1 VTISETKRE
10 KKCDLMNLT
19 AISQRHP
26 KCGILKK
33 ETKNHRNKL
42 LLLLTRESER
52 RRKEGGEKKT
62 SLLLLG
68 SSRSLFGG
76 TIEHATRFLNDA
88 TAAAARFGGNEPP
101 RRPQHYFEKSL
112 PRSSFEIN

>member
-1 VTISETKRE
+1 MR
-10 KKCDLMNLT
+10 
-19 AISQRHP
+19 
-26 KCGILKK
+26 ILKK
-33 ETKNHRNKL
+33 ETKNHRNKS

-88 TAAAARFGGNEPP
+88 TAARFGGNEPP